1 MKTSRES
8 VLVKN
13 ILDFP
18 CEKLCIAYPVS
29 MKYFSHMPFK
39 GASQLNNNDNKNN
52 KMSEVLSIIKAKEEV
67 SKEKPH

>member
-13 ILDFP
+13 MLDFP

-29 MKYFSHMPFK
+29 MKYFSHMPFR
-39 GASQLNNNDNKNN
+39 GASQLNNDNKNN
-52 KMSEVLSIIKAKEEV
+52 KMSEVLSIINAKEKI
-67 SKEKPH
+67 SKEKPR